1 MNRVV
6 VFILG
11 CIVGALAM
19 RFGQVLADKIAP
31 REESEDTIGYLINPY
46 YEDEAA
52 AEEEV
57 PVAKPTRRKPVKAT
71 KPVAVEPVP
80 VEPVAVE
87 LISLKPVK
95 VTPVSVEPVP
105 VKPVPVEP
113 SLPDIDEELMAD
125 SQTWEEPADNEFEVK
140 GRNGYVRLRVG
151 MRKAE
156 VIKKLGRPE
165 STDVYSL
172 GNKVHET
179 FKYEFSGGH
188 YGRRKLIL
196 KFTKGKL
203 ESVINL

>member
-1 MNRVV
+1 
-6 VFILG
+6 
-11 CIVGALAM
+11 M

-31 REESEDTIGYLINPY
+31 REESEDEIGYLINPY

-57 PVAKPTRRKPVKAT
+57 PVVKPSHRKPAKAT
-71 KPVAVEPVP
+71 KPEAVEPVH

-87 LISLKPVK
+87 PIALKPVK

-105 VKPVPVEP
+105 VEP
-113 SLPDIDEELMAD
+113 SLPDIDESLIAD

-151 MRKAE
+151 MRKAD

-172 GNKVHET
+172 GDEVHET
-179 FKYEFSGGH
+179 FKYEFSGGRF
-188 YGRRKLIL
+188 GRRKLIL
-196 KFTKGKL
+196 KFTNGKL
-203 ESVINL
+203 KSVINL